1 MVHLAAC
8 RRESG
13 DVTLSTVNQARW
25 ERRVVVDATVGH
37 PVAAVF
43 PYLADPMRWHCF
55 APAVAFR
62 RQIDPGP
69 PRVGTRWMATDR
81 IGPFRAHFIDQLEHL
96 EENSRVVWHS
106 SAPWNS
112 RVEYACEAVG
122 EETRVRA
129 DYVGVLGG
137 ALRWQAGWL
146 PGWATHWILAQD
158 FRRLDRLLTVEARA
172 AARWQTH
179 HPAPHRLVAV
189 DAVSP
194 GVGRSVRGAR
204 ASMPSP
210 GSPSTRTAGG

>member
-1 MVHLAAC
+1 V
-8 RRESG
+8 S
-13 DVTLSTVNQARW
+13 RW
-25 ERRVVVDATVGH
+25 ERHVVVNATVAH
-37 PVAAVF
+37 PVETVF
-43 PYLADPMRWHCF
+43 PHLADPMRWHGF

-69 PRVGTRWMATDR
+69 PRVGTRWMSTDR

-96 EENSRVVWHS
+96 EENVRVVWHS

-122 EETRVRA
+122 DTTRIRA
-129 DYVGVLGG
+129 DYLGVLSG

-172 AARWQTH
+172 AERWRERH
-179 HPAPHRLVAV
+179 AHPAS
-189 DAVSP
+189 SP
-194 GVGRSVRGAR
+194 AR
-204 ASMPSP
+204 ALGDGHDELSAAS
-210 GSPSTRTAGG
+210 A